1 VRKLLLASIAL
12 TVGLS
17 LASCTD
23 GSDAEPPAPTDSPST
38 TQPVRDELAG
48 YYEQNLAWRECGEF
62 ECAELSAPL
71 DYDKPSGKTIEIA
84 LLRRRASDRGNRVGS
99 LLVNPGGPGVSGI
112 SYAENAE
119 FYFNEPVLE
128 RYDIL
133 GWDPRGVEAS
143 TPVECRTDAQIDV
156 YLAADG
162 TPDNVAEVRN
172 VIRLQREFTRE
183 CKANAGELLPHI
195 GTFDSARDMD
205 IIRAALDEGKTDY
218 FGASYGT
225 ELGATYAELFPERVG
240 RMVLDGALDPT
251 VSSYQLAAGQ
261 LRGFQRA
268 VSAFIDDCIARDGC
282 AMGPTPEQGEQQL
295 IDLLASIDQSPLPT
309 TSERELTEALATT
322 GMIAAM
328 YSEASGWPLLRQAL
342 ANAFDGDGS
351 VLLALADSYS
361 ERNGDG
367 TFASN
372 VNDAFPSISCADR
385 PGNAS
390 LAEIR
395 RTIPK
400 FERISPIFGRGF
412 AWAGTS
418 CTDWPVEEGEFPQRL
433 TAKGADPILVV
444 GTTRD
449 PATPYEW
456 SVGLADQLD
465 SGVLLSRDG
474 DGHTAY
480 NAGNECIDSAV
491 EEYLL
496 AGVVPQDGTKC

>member
-1 VRKLLLASIAL
+1 V
-12 TVGLS
+12 
-17 LASCTD
+17 
-23 GSDAEPPAPTDSPST
+23 
-38 TQPVRDELAG
+38 
-48 YYEQNLAWRECGEF
+48 F
-62 ECAELSAPL
+62 
-71 DYDKPSGKTIEIA
+71 
-84 LLRRRASDRGNRVGS
+84 
-99 LLVNPGGPGVSGI
+99 
-112 SYAENAE
+112 
-119 FYFNEPVLE
+119 
-128 RYDIL
+128 
-133 GWDPRGVEAS
+133 
-143 TPVECRTDAQIDV
+143 
-156 YLAADG
+156 
-162 TPDNVAEVRN
+162 
-172 VIRLQREFTRE
+172 RLQREFARE

-195 GTFDSARDMD
+195 GTFGSARDMD

-240 RMVLDGALDPT
+240 RVVLDGALDPT

-261 LRGFQRA
+261 LRGFERA
-268 VSAFIDDCIARDGC
+268 VSAFIDDCIAREGC
-282 AMGPTPEQGEQQL
+282 AIGPTPELAEQQL
-295 IDLLASIDQSPLPT
+295 IDLLASIDQAPLST
-309 TSERELTEALATT
+309 TSGRALTEALATT

-328 YSEASGWPLLRQAL
+328 YSESSGWPVLRQGL

-367 TFASN
+367 TYASN

-385 PGNAS
+385 PESAS
-390 LAEIR
+390 LSEIR
-395 RTIPK
+395 RAIPK
-400 FERISPIFGRGF
+400 FERMSPIFGRGF

-418 CTDWPVEEGEFPQRL
+418 CTDWPVEDGQFPQRL

-456 SVGLADQLD
+456 SVGLAEQLD

-480 NAGNECIDSAV
+480 SAGNDCIDAAV

-496 AGVVPQDGTKC
+496 EGVVPKDGTQC